1 MSVTNQPPNLLPS
14 FVRNRAQTFVP
25 NPVRNRVPNLV
36 PTRVPNSVQ
45 IFARHFVRNIVR
57 ICVPNFVRNYAP
69 NFVRNVVPNFAP
81 NRVPKFALKTFA
93 AARCCYKKILGKPLQ
108 NFEQYFGHYLGEAR
122 QDFGQHFGHVFGKTR
137 FLIVELTMSEML
149 SEFLPTFAQF
159 LSQILPAFARLL
171 SQYLFVPQNQRIYS
185 ILRKKGPG
193 GPFFDKTDSLVVQR
207 LLCSIAEIVTM
218 QFFLHRAQR

>member
-1 MSVTNQPPNLLPS
+1 M
-14 FVRNRAQTFVP
+14 
-25 NPVRNRVPNLV
+25 
-36 PTRVPNSVQ
+36 Q
-45 IFARHFVRNIVR
+45 IFGHD
-57 ICVPNFVRNYAP
+57 
-69 NFVRNVVPNFAP
+69 
-81 NRVPKFALKTFA
+81 LGHD
-93 AARCCYKKILGKPLQ
+93 LGKAKQ
-108 NFEQYFGHYLGEAR
+108 NFEQ
-122 QDFGQHFGHVFGKTR
+122 DFRHDVGKTR

-159 LSQILPAFARLL
+159 LSQILPTFARLL

>member
-1 MSVTNQPPNLLPS
+1 MGPILCPICVGKFIRI
-14 FVRNRAQTFVP
+14 FVLNFV
-25 NPVRNRVPNLV
+25 L
-36 PTRVPNSVQ
+36 
-45 IFARHFVRNIVR
+45 IF
-57 ICVPNFVRNYAP
+57 VPNFVRNYAP

-108 NFEQYFGHYLGEAR
+108 NFEQYFGHDLGKAR

-137 FLIVELTMSEML
+137 FLIVELKMSEML

-159 LSQILPAFARLL
+159 LSQILPTFARLL

-185 ILRKKGPG
+185 TARKKGPG
-193 GPFFDKTDSLVVQR
+193 GPFLIKQILRFSEDFGQQWKDRQTIS
-207 LLCSIAEIVTM
+207 
-218 QFFLHRAQR
+218 